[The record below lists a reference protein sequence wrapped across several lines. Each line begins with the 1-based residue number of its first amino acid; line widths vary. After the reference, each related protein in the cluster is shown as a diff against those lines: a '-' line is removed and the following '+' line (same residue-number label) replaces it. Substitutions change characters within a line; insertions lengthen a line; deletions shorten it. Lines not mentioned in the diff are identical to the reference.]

1 MTIHHFLRSFAF
13 LIISFVFYQDVN
25 AYSKP
30 VFQVEA
36 PFPAR
41 STPQSQLFFAE
52 DKWWGIF
59 PHKDGQTLWERTN
72 NGWQQ
77 ASNINNE
84 LADLKGIADIATT
97 HQTIEAIFPNNQELT
112 YLQLTYNKN
121 NNQYAVSQKEK
132 IALAA
137 SSNTSLIET
146 DMTGNI
152 WIAYLSDGKIFTRSK
167 SAGKNWSD
175 PFQVSATN
183 EKALFLNGISKHKE
197 NIGILYS
204 SENGVFFRQHAENKP
219 INIWNKAESVPVG
232 ENDQHCNCL
241 HLVSNNDGIV
251 YVGTK
256 KIVETGKNYE
266 KNRTKAFAYAKRL
279 TNGKWVNEPY
289 ANLPKEGDVT
299 RNPSLYLV
307 ADPSYLFFGQFTSQ
321 NLTPQ
326 YVGASPL
333 IPEPARNGVSLSSTQ
348 APFEVARAKQAFNQN
363 APMILLSSDEKGQI
377 YEKNLPNLVC
387 PNTETDF
394 SVDVG
399 RPKDHVDD
407 IAFWIHPT
415 EPAKSFIVGSNKL
428 RHSFDKKI
436 GREETGGL
444 NIYDLR
450 GKNLKFLEIGSQ
462 NNVDIRYGFNLG
474 DRIVDIVSSSNQMD
488 NTLSIYAVDQKNNNL
503 INVAAR
509 PIKTGIEVYGY
520 CLGYDKASDKYY
532 AFVNSREGHVE
543 QYELFA
549 TPDHKIDAKLVR
561 KAKFDTQV
569 EGCTVDDEYGHF
581 YIGEEKI
588 GIWKMSLDPLT
599 KGTRLI
605 DKVGGDYISQPDLE
619 GLSIYY
625 TQDGK
630 GYLLASSQGSSE
642 YVVYNRGENN
652 DYVKTFKIVSNGKID
667 GTELTDGIDVTSA
680 NLGPLFPDGA
690 FIAHDSISNK
700 TGNSNFK
707 FVSWR
712 SIAETG
718 PTKLTIDNK
727 WNPRSLLPKERQNYI
742 SYQVK

>member
-1 MTIHHFLRSFAF
+1 MLVHTLRSFVFFLVAF
-13 LIISFVFYQDVN
+13 VCYQDIQ
-25 AYSKP
+25 AFSKP
-30 VFQVEA
+30 VFQVDA

-59 PHKDGQTLWERTN
+59 PHKDGQTLWKRTN
-72 NGWQQ
+72 NNWQQ
-77 ASNINNE
+77 VNNINDKFVE
-84 LADLKGIADIATT
+84 LKGIADIAITPR
-97 HQTIEAIFPNNQELT
+97 TIEAIFPNNQELI
-112 YLQLTYNKN
+112 YVQLTYNKN
-121 NNQYAVSQKEK
+121 SDQYDIAQKEK
-132 IALAA
+132 ISIDAPT
-137 SSNTSLIET
+137 NTSLIES
-146 DMTGNI
+146 DIAGNI
-152 WIAYLSDGKIFTRSK
+152 WIAYLSDGKIFTRIK
-167 SAGKNWSD
+167 SADKNWSD
-175 PFQVSATN
+175 PFQVSSAQ
-183 EKALFLNGISKHKE
+183 EKALFLNGISKQNN

-204 SENGVFFRQHAENKP
+204 TDKGVFFREHIQSDAISNWRD
-219 INIWNKAESVPVG
+219 IESVPAG

-241 HLVSNNDGIV
+241 HLVSGHDGSL

-256 KIVETGKNYE
+256 KIMDAGKNYE
-266 KNRTKAFAYAKRL
+266 KDRTKAFAYAKRL
-279 TNGKWVNEPY
+279 TNGEWVSEPY
-289 ANLPKEGDVT
+289 ANLPKKGEVT
-299 RNPSLYLV
+299 RNPSLFFV
-307 ADPSYLFFGQFTSQ
+307 SDPAYLFFGQFMPQ
-321 NLTPQ
+321 HLTPQ
-326 YVGASPL
+326 YIGASPL
-333 IPEPARNGVSLSSTQ
+333 IPEPARNGVSLSREQ
-348 APFEVARAKQAFNQN
+348 IPFEVARSKDAFNQN

-377 YEKNLPNLVC
+377 YETNLPNLVC
-387 PNTETDF
+387 PNAETDF
-394 SVDVG
+394 SIDVG

-407 IAFWIHPT
+407 IAFWVHPT
-415 EPAKSFIVGSNKL
+415 ESAKSFIIGSNKL

-444 NIYDLR
+444 NIYDLN
-450 GKNLKFLEIGSQ
+450 GKNLKFFEIGSQ

-474 DRIVDIVSSSNQMD
+474 NRIVDIVSSSNQMD
-488 NTLSIYAVDQKNNNL
+488 NTISIYAIDQQKNDLLN
-503 INVAAR
+503 IAAR

-532 AFVNSREGHVE
+532 AFVNSREGHLE

-549 TPDHKIDAKLVR
+549 TADHKVDAKLVR
-561 KAKFDTQV
+561 SLKFDSQV
-569 EGCTVDDEYGHF
+569 EGCAVDDEYGHF

-588 GIWKMSLDPLT
+588 GIWKMSLNPSSEE
-599 KGTRLI
+599 KHLI
-605 DKVGGDYISQPDLE
+605 HKVGGDYIPQPDLE

-642 YVVYNRGENN
+642 YVVFTRGEHN

-712 SIAETG
+712 TIAETG

-727 WNPRSLLPKERQNYI
+727 WNPRSLLPKERQDYVSN
-742 SYQVK
+742 QVK